1 MMDPLYHFDAISIP
15 KNQNLLGLTNTIIIK
30 TRVTDQILLKKIKT
44 CLKKCNKTIDYIK
57 NKHHSALRKT
67 RSIRSTM

>member
-1 MMDPLYHFDAISIP
+1 MMDPLYHFDAISVP

-44 CLKKCNKTIDYIK
+44 CLKKYQ
-57 NKHHSALRKT
+57 
-67 RSIRSTM
+67 MQ